1 MVGLLTGWHS
11 WLLYAL
17 LPLGW
22 TAVLAAMAGRSATLQ
37 PKHKPVFSFRPAG
50 EGDVIREARLHAR
63 LDPDGFSPDFFENT
77 DFFDALEAPWPC
89 FSWERLDLLR

>member
-50 EGDVIREARLHAR
+50 EGRLRESGSRSRSSKELAIELTR
-63 LDPDGFSPDFFENT
+63 
-77 DFFDALEAPWPC
+77 ALLGDRRRA
-89 FSWERLDLLR
+89 L